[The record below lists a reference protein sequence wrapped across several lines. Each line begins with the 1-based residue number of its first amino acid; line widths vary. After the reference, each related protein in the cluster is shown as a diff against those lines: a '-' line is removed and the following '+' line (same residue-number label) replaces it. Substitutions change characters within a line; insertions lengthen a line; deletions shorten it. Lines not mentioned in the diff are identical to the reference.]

1 MRYFKTT
8 APTSPI
14 YAAGGLIRW
23 ATEDG
28 DVGYYSTDNPQILG
42 TLDKFLESRKPG
54 NRPVGP
60 PVEEVPEAE
69 YKDFLGKSKGRRWSA
84 DREHIQ
90 GSGVI
95 PAKVPLSQAGDVPA
109 AVAEPV
115 SVVAPTLA
123 PEAPTPPPAPA
134 VVTPAPVNVRRR
146 GK

>member
-1 MRYFKTT
+1 MRYFKST
-8 APTSPI
+8 APASPI

-23 ATEDG
+23 ASEDG

-60 PVEEVPEAE
+60 PVEEITQAE
-69 YKDFLGKSKGRRWSA
+69 YEDFLGKSKGRRWSA

-95 PAKVPLSQAGDVPA
+95 PARVPLSQVVGVPA
-109 AVAEPV
+109 AVAEPA

-123 PEAPTPPPAPA
+123 EAVPSPAP
-134 VVTPAPVNVRRR
+134 NVRRR